1 MKRII
6 VDYKKLTSEIL
17 NLLVEKFPDGY
28 GIRDIIRFTNH
39 KGHYVEAVEVATED
53 TIYLVKISD
62 ELVDS
67 MENFYEEEEDI
78 IDRDLEIDLD
88 LNLKVPIDGD
98 ENDELDND
106 ENDDLDND
114 DNFDIDNDDDND
126 NDNDNEDSD
135 NEDYNDDIDDEDDK

>member
-28 GIRDIIRFTNH
+28 GIRDVIHFTNP
-39 KGHYVEAVEVATED
+39 KGQYVEAVEVRTDD

-67 MENFYEEEEDI
+67 MDRYEEDEEDDI
-78 IDRDLEIDLD
+78 IIS
-88 LNLKVPIDGD
+88 
-98 ENDELDND
+98 
-106 ENDDLDND
+106 DDLDIDVKDVDIKAGLGVD
-114 DNFDIDNDDDND
+114 D
-126 NDNDNEDSD
+126 
-135 NEDYNDDIDDEDDK
+135 DDIDDIDDDIDDYKDDEIPESDDDDDDDK

>member
-39 KGHYVEAVEVATED
+39 KGQYVEAVEVKTED

-67 MENFYEEEEDI
+67 MENFYEEEEDDLI
-78 IDRDLEIDLD
+78 AGDLEMDLD

-98 ENDELDND
+98 ENDDMD
-106 ENDDLDND
+106 NDDLDND
-114 DNFDIDNDDDND
+114 DLDNDDLDIDDNG
-126 NDNDNEDSD
+126 ED
-135 NEDYNDDIDDEDDK
+135 DYNEDIDDEEDK

>member
-39 KGHYVEAVEVATED
+39 KGQYVEAVEVATED

-67 MENFYEEEEDI
+67 MENFYEEEEEDLI
-78 IDRDLEIDLD
+78 VGDLEIDLD
-88 LNLKVPIDGD
+88 LNLKVPIDED
-98 ENDELDND
+98 ENG
-106 ENDDLDND
+106 DLDND
-114 DNFDIDNDDDND
+114 DNDDYNDLDND
-126 NDNDNEDSD
+126 NNGD
-135 NEDYNDDIDDEDDK
+135 EDYNDDKDK

>member
-1 MKRII
+1 MYNQFVMKRII

-39 KGHYVEAVEVATED
+39 KGQYVEAVEVATED

-67 MENFYEEEEDI
+67 MENFYEEEEDDNI
-78 IDRDLEIDLD
+78 ERDLEIDLD
-88 LNLKVPIDGD
+88 LNLKVPLEGENDLDDDDLDIDDNGDLNGD
-98 ENDELDND
+98 ENGD
-106 ENDDLDND
+106 ENG
-114 DNFDIDNDDDND
+114 
-126 NDNDNEDSD
+126 ED
-135 NEDYNDDIDDEDDK
+135 DYNEDIDDDFDK